1 MYKGKGNTQGY
12 TERRRPAPSR
22 EQLARDIAHSIIARI
37 DAGRSWSLSEYCLDT
52 DDDMRRMVCEHLEQ
66 N

>member
-1 MYKGKGNTQGY
+1 MYKRKGNTKGY

-37 DAGRSWSLSEYCLDT
+37 LENRSWSLSEYGVDQDKEMLRLICK
-52 DDDMRRMVCEHLEQ
+52 HLEQ
-66 N
+66 R